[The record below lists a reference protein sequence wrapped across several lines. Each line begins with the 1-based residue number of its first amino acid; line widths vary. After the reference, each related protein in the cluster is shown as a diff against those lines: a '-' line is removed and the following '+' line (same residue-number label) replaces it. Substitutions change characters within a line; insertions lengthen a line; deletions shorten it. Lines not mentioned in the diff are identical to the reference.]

1 MAVVCNEVLSKEYL
15 LIIYSYILCKLWRH
29 SLRNCFC

>member
-1 MAVVCNEVLSKEYL
+1 MAVFCNKIFSKEYL
-15 LIIYSYILCKLWRH
+15 FIIYLYILCKLWRQ